1 VTSADAGGRGGPW
14 HRPVLAGAVAN
25 LAAGT
30 LFGWSLVAQSVSDA
44 LTTSRGTAA
53 AVFAA
58 AIVVFAAV
66 LLVLGPVQ
74 RRSGPRRLLRV
85 AAALGG
91 GGLLLAA
98 TTKQPAVLL
107 LGVAVLFGG
116 ANGLAYGV
124 SVGLAAR
131 APASLRGT
139 ATGLV
144 VGAYAAGPVLLGL
157 VAPQA
162 LAAFGW
168 RPSLACLA
176 VAVAGLLTIAAEL
189 APGDVPAGR
198 RPSRPHS
205 IPRRDVVL
213 LWIVFAGGTAPGL
226 MLFAHAV
233 TVAGDRHLSAQAA
246 GLAVSAL
253 AAGNLIGR
261 LSVGAWSD
269 RIGRLPAL
277 ALALATGALSI
288 GAVAAPTSPQVV
300 LAGFLGTGLAYGAVS
315 ALVPAATAD
324 RVGAAFFP
332 TAYGVVFT
340 GWGCAG
346 LLAPLAGGRLIG
358 LSEQTP
364 ALLGLAAAPLMAAA
378 VAVLLLTD
386 RARGPLRS

>member
-1 VTSADAGGRGGPW
+1 VTSADARDRGGSW
-14 HRPVLAGAVAN
+14 RRPVLAGAVAN

-30 LFGWSLVAQSVSDA
+30 LFAWSLVAQSVSDA
-44 LTTSRGTAA
+44 LRMSRGTAA

-85 AAALGG
+85 AAAVGG

-98 TTKQPAVLL
+98 TTQQPAVLL

-131 APASLRGT
+131 APALLRGT

-189 APGDVPAGR
+189 APGDVPAGLR
-198 RPSRPHS
+198 LSRPRS
-205 IPRRDVVL
+205 IPRRDVVR
-213 LWIVFAGGTAPGL
+213 APRPRQW
-226 MLFAHAV
+226 
-233 TVAGDRHLSAQAA
+233 T
-246 GLAVSAL
+246 
-253 AAGNLIGR
+253 GR
-261 LSVGAWSD
+261 CERSGCVHGVE
-269 RIGRLPAL
+269 PADQD
-277 ALALATGALSI
+277 S
-288 GAVAAPTSPQVV
+288 S
-300 LAGFLGTGLAYGAVS
+300 
-315 ALVPAATAD
+315 
-324 RVGAAFFP
+324 
-332 TAYGVVFT
+332 
-340 GWGCAG
+340 
-346 LLAPLAGGRLIG
+346 
-358 LSEQTP
+358 
-364 ALLGLAAAPLMAAA
+364 
-378 VAVLLLTD
+378 
-386 RARGPLRS
+386 